1 MACGKS
7 NKLVDDSMSIMKKI
21 VLLFNNSSMRFKLLA
36 SFFCV
41 GLAIIL
47 MTALVA
53 NNVFANAFE
62 KSAIETTIQAINQAN
77 VTVDSNVQSAEN
89 IIEILSKNRQV
100 LNLLMNAGSSSIEDV
115 TARISVGS
123 YLATIV
129 DSFPYFKGIAL
140 IGRNDTVFS
149 NEIQRNI
156 LADLT
161 QEEWYQNSV
170 NNPGELFIVQKPK
183 NRGISYYNPV
193 SADEIIML
201 AMGVVDTTTND
212 VLGVIIIDL
221 DTRLLLDTLHNM
233 RVGKDGFIMIVDKD
247 GEIIYTPTNEL
258 AYRVKQEWFL
268 GEGTQIINKTINGE
282 GYQLIYSMSEYSGW
296 KTVGVF
302 SLNKTVEQVVKFQY
316 ILFFVMLGVLVLVSL
331 FSIMFSSRITKP
343 LIKLR
348 SLIDQAENG
357 DLTVH
362 FDSKYKD
369 EVGQLGNSFNA
380 MIVKIRHLIETIY
393 YQQKQKREDEIAFL
407 QAQIKPHFLYNTFDT
422 IHWMAKKYDAQDI
435 IQMISALTKL
445 YRIGL
450 SKGSDIITL
459 AEEIE
464 HVRNYLI
471 IQGTRYSDILEYE
484 IRCSADAAHL
494 YVQKLILQPL
504 VENAIYHGVRQR
516 PEPGKVIV
524 NVYEHEDVLWLKVI
538 DNGPGIEP
546 EKLATLNNQIQSDEN
561 PFIGYG
567 LYNVNKRILL
577 RYGGQYKL
585 VVDSIEGHGTTVTI
599 RYPLVY
605 ERGLENDV

>member
-1 MACGKS
+1 MRVIR
-7 NKLVDDSMSIMKKI
+7 KLVH
-21 VLLFNNSSMRFKLLA
+21 LYNNASMRVKLLV
-36 SFFCV
+36 SFFCI
-41 GLAIIL
+41 GLIIIL

-53 NNVFANAFE
+53 NIVFANAFE
-62 KSAIETTIQAINQAN
+62 KSAIETTIQAIDQAN
-77 VTVDSNVQSAEN
+77 VTVDSNVHSAEN
-89 IIEILSKNRQV
+89 IIRILSKNRQV
-100 LNLLMNAGSSSIEDV
+100 LNLLMNADNADMEDV
-115 TARISVGS
+115 TSRISIGS

-140 IGRNDTVFS
+140 IGRNDTIFS
-149 NEIQRNI
+149 NEMQRNI

-161 QEEWYQNSV
+161 QEEWYQQCV
-170 NNPGELFIVQKPK
+170 NNPSRLFIIPKPK
-183 NRGISYYNPV
+183 NRGFSYYNPV

-201 AMGVVDTTTND
+201 SMGVVNTTTND

-221 DTRLLLDTLHNM
+221 DTRLLMDTLDNM
-233 RVGKDGFIMIVDKD
+233 RVGKDGFIMIVDND
-247 GEIIYTPTNEL
+247 GESIYAPTNHL
-258 AYRVKQEWFL
+258 AYRVKQEWFR
-268 GEGTQIINKTINGE
+268 GKGTQIINKTINGE
-282 GYQLIYSMSEYSGW
+282 GQQLIYSMSDYTGW

-302 SLNKTVEQVVKFQY
+302 SMNKALEQVVNFQY
-316 ILFFVMLGVLVLVSL
+316 ILLFVMLFVVICVSL

-343 LIKLR
+343 IIKLKG
-348 SLIDQAENG
+348 LINQAENG

-369 EVGQLGNSFNA
+369 EVGQLGSSFNT
-380 MIVKIRHLIETIY
+380 MIEKIRHLIETIY
-393 YQQKQKREDEIAFL
+393 FQQKQKREDDLAFL

-422 IHWMAKKYDAQDI
+422 IHWMANRYNAQDI
-435 IQMISALTKL
+435 IQIISALTKL

-484 IRCSADAAHL
+484 ICCSVDAANL

-504 VENAIYHGVRQR
+504 VENAIYHGIRQR
-516 PEPGKVIV
+516 LEPGKVSV
-524 NVYEHEDVLWLKVI
+524 NVYEHENVLCLAVT
-538 DNGPGIEP
+538 DNGPGIDP
-546 EKLATLNNQIQSDEN
+546 EKLKTLNEQIQSDEN

-567 LYNVNKRILL
+567 LYNVNKRIVL
-577 RYGGQYKL
+577 RYGRSYKL
-585 VVDSIEGHGTTVTI
+585 AVESEEGQGTTVTI

-605 ERGLENDV
+605 ERGLDHDV

>member
-1 MACGKS
+1 MRMIR
-7 NKLVDDSMSIMKKI
+7 KLVY
-21 VLLFNNSSMRFKLLA
+21 VYNNASMRVKLLV
-36 SFFCV
+36 SFFCI
-41 GLAIIL
+41 GLVIIL
-47 MTALVA
+47 MTAIVA
-53 NNVFANAFE
+53 NFVFANAFE
-62 KSAIETTIQAINQAN
+62 KSAIETTIQAIDQAN
-77 VTVDSNVQSAEN
+77 VTVDSNVHSAEN
-89 IIEILSKNRQV
+89 IIRILSKNRQV
-100 LNLLMNAGSSSIEDV
+100 LNLLMNADKTNTEDV
-115 TARISVGS
+115 TARISIGS

-140 IGRNDTVFS
+140 IGRNDTIFS
-149 NEIQRNI
+149 NEMQRNI

-161 QEEWYQNSV
+161 QEEWYQQCINDPSQ
-170 NNPGELFIVQKPK
+170 LFIIPKPK
-183 NRGISYYNPV
+183 NRGFSYYNPV

-201 AMGVVDTTTND
+201 GMGVVNNSSND

-221 DTRLLLDTLHNM
+221 DTRLLLDTLDNM
-233 RVGKDGFIMIVDKD
+233 RVGKDGFIMIVDNE
-247 GEIIYTPTNEL
+247 GESIYAPINQL

-268 GEGTQIINKTINGE
+268 GEETQIINKTVDSE
-282 GYQLIYSMSEYSGW
+282 GYQLIYSMSEYTGW

-302 SLNKTVEQVVKFQY
+302 SMNKTLEQVVNFQY
-316 ILFFVMLGVLVLVSL
+316 ILLFVMLCVVVFVSL
-331 FSIMFSSRITKP
+331 FSVMFSSRITKP
-343 LIKLR
+343 IIKLK
-348 SLIDQAENG
+348 SLINQAELG

-380 MIVKIRHLIETIY
+380 MIEKIRHLIETIY
-393 YQQKQKREDEIAFL
+393 YQQKQKREDDLAFL

-422 IHWMAKKYDAQDI
+422 IHWMAKDYNAQDI
-435 IQMISALTKL
+435 IQIISALTKL

-450 SKGSDIITL
+450 SKGSDTITL

-484 IRCSADAAHL
+484 INCSVDAAHL

-516 PEPGKVIV
+516 VEPGKVSV
-524 NVYEHEDVLWLKVI
+524 NIYEHENALCLEVT
-538 DNGPGIEP
+538 DNGPGIDSK
-546 EKLATLNNQIQSDEN
+546 KLETLNEQIQSDEN

-567 LYNVNKRILL
+567 LYNVNRRIML
-577 RYGGQYKL
+577 RYGKDYKL
-585 VVDSIEGHGTTVTI
+585 VVDSVQGQGTTVTI
-599 RYPLVY
+599 RYPLVR

>member
-1 MACGKS
+1 MWHRQIHEM
-7 NKLVDDSMSIMKKI
+7 VEDPMSIIKKI
-21 VLLFNNSSMRFKLLA
+21 VFLYNNSSMRFKLLA
-36 SFFCV
+36 GFFCV

-100 LNLLMNAGSSSIEDV
+100 LNLLINAGSSNIEDV

-149 NEIQRNI
+149 NEMQRNI

-170 NNPGELFIVQKPK
+170 NNSGKLFIIPKPK
-183 NRGISYYNPV
+183 NRGISYYNSV

-201 AMGVVDTTTND
+201 AMSVVDTTTNE

-233 RVGKDGFIMIVDKD
+233 RVGKDGFIMIVDKE

-343 LIKLR
+343 IIKLK

-380 MIVKIRHLIETIY
+380 MIDKLRHLIDTIY

-422 IHWMAKKYDAQDI
+422 IHWMAKKYDARDI

-450 SKGSDIITL
+450 SKGSDIIAL

-464 HVRNYLI
+464 HVKNYLI
-471 IQGTRYSDILEYE
+471 IQGTRYADILEYE
-484 IRCSADAAHL
+484 ICCSVDVAHL

-524 NVYEHEDVLWLKVI
+524 NIYEYENVLCLKVI
-538 DNGPGIEP
+538 DNGPGIDP
-546 EKLATLNNQIQSDEN
+546 EKLVRLNNQIQSDEN
-561 PFIGYG
+561 PFMGYG
-567 LYNVNKRILL
+567 LYNVNKRIML
-577 RYGGQYKL
+577 RYGEEYKL
-585 VVDSIEGHGTTVTI
+585 VVDSIKGQGTTVTI